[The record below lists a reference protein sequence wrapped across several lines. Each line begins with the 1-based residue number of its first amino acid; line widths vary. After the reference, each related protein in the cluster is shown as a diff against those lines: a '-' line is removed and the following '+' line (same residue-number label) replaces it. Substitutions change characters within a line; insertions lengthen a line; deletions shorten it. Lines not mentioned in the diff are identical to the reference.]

1 MIFNL
6 GQHPTGGYFL
16 FVLHE
21 PGLTKIFADP
31 GQQFSTRCW
40 LGQYSEQKTGAE
52 CILGAYIPYTIVACD
67 FNCVV

>member
-1 MIFNL
+1 MIFNP
-6 GQHPTGGYFL
+6 GQHPTDGYFL

-31 GQQFSTRCW
+31 GQQ
-40 LGQYSEQKTGAE
+40 QTGAE
-52 CILGAYIPYTIVACD
+52 CILGAYITYTIVACD